1 MHQMGIQPEN
11 SRREKGG
18 WITWFT
24 WVTNKIPRQG
34 ICTIYVGP
42 PVPLEYRKV
51 PLLGLLL
58 AWAWKPGQISR
69 FGGHPRSR
77 WEFSQ
82 KNGEQKRTTWGNQSF
97 WKLIRFLYFWVCLY
111 TFRYTLG
118 WIHSHVGVSSPD
130 LYQNQV
136 LHIKVHH
143 LLAMSE
149 TCWHFMIL
157 SFW

>member
-1 MHQMGIQPEN
+1 M
-11 SRREKGG
+11 
-18 WITWFT
+18 WD
-24 WVTNKIPRQG
+24 TNKIPRQG

-97 WKLIRFLYFWVCLY
+97 WKLIQFGFAYIPFVTHRDDAESRAGQQSWRLSKSGASHRKV
-111 TFRYTLG
+111 LG
-118 WIHSHVGVSSPD
+118 I
-130 LYQNQV
+130 L
-136 LHIKVHH
+136 HH
-143 LLAMSE
+143 LLAMRPAD
-149 TCWHFMIL
+149 IL
-157 SFW
+157 WSFLSDNQKTYFFQGCFS